1 VSHQIYDEKFLS
13 YRQPAWHNLGQVI
26 TEEIGAVEAGRRI
39 VVPTITTEPVIT
51 ASGLATDYKAI
62 LGDLK
67 EGKHVYSVVT
77 KNYHEIT
84 HAQFL
89 ETWDKCVKQHVE
101 TIGLLQ
107 TGAGLF
113 LSAKLPSFDVKGDE
127 IAAYILAEN
136 WLTGARSNKVRKTPV
151 RVVCWNT
158 LNLSDSQS
166 LIEYIVHHTRPAIEQ
181 LEGHLK
187 ELLERSTSEYRALKE
202 VYEIL
207 ASAKVNDDQAK
218 GLFTSVYPT
227 KELPKALAEKAATD
241 TDALDQLA
249 AWERSNGS
257 QLVNRNKCFALYSG
271 DGVGS
276 TTEAAKGTTWGVYNA
291 VAEYEQYL
299 KKYRKAESVA
309 FGAGKDRV
317 VDAFEA
323 ACELAGIE
331 TEKEEAIA

>member
-166 LIEYIVHHTRPAIEQ
+166 LIEYIMHHTRPAVEQ
-181 LEGHLK
+181 LEAHLK
-187 ELLERSTSEYRALKE
+187 ELLERSTGEYLALKE

-207 ASAKVNDDQAK
+207 ASTKVDDTKAKE
-218 GLFTSVYPT
+218 LFTGIYPT
-227 KELPKALAEKAATD
+227 KAFPKGLTERAAD
-241 TDALDQLA
+241 DKDALDELA
-249 AWERSNGS
+249 SWERANKA
-257 QLVNRNKCFALYSG
+257 QEVNQEKCFALFSG

-276 TTEAAKGTTWGVYNA
+276 TTEAAKGTTWGAYNA

-299 KKYRKAESVA
+299 KKYRKAESIM

-331 TEKEEAIA
+331 TDKEEALA